1 METEEALGLAESGW
15 QHHGKKL
22 DPVNA
27 YGGGMLRVNAVAEV
41 YYRPK
46 PITEPDDWLE
56 IWWIGPESIS
66 HIILNGKRIEIR
78 LVSQIRMLIK

>member
-56 IWWIGPESIS
+56 I
-66 HIILNGKRIEIR
+66 
-78 LVSQIRMLIK
+78 